1 MSMKRIQIGFTLIE
15 LLVVVAIVAILATL
29 AAPAF
34 NQLLDNTARR
44 TQLES
49 IYDAFRFTRGEA
61 LSESQQVVICSSI
74 DGSTCAGNADWS
86 TGWVVF
92 LDRNSNAVADYGTDT
107 CALDEDC
114 MLSTQGVLRQG
125 VTLQADSTFATYSNL
140 GERSGGVS
148 VLRLCSEEALP
159 VNDVDN
165 SHTISV
171 AASGSV
177 SFSRGTALCP

>member
-1 MSMKRIQIGFTLIE
+1 MKRIQIGFTLIE
-15 LLVVVAIVAILATL
+15 LLVAVAIVAILAAM

-34 NQLLDNTARR
+34 NQLLDDTARR

-61 LSESQQVVICSSI
+61 LSEGQQVVICSSI
-74 DGSTCAGNADWS
+74 DGSTCAGNTDWS

-125 VTLQADSTFATYSNL
+125 VTLQADDSFATFSNL
-140 GERSGGVS
+140 GERDGGAS
-148 VLRLCSEEALP
+148 LLRLCTEEALS
-159 VNDVDN
+159 VNDIDH
-165 SHTISV
+165 SHTIIIT
-171 AASGSV
+171 ASGAV
-177 SFSRGTALCP
+177 SASRGTTLCP